1 MNSSDD
7 RETELRRRERELQQR
22 EAEIRLRELEAEIHQ
37 KYSPPPLAPA
47 EPETPGQLSNHKLI
61 AAAKFFGLVVA
72 TIVAVRVATMITFW
86 LPSVIIGG
94 AIAWVAYKLFFESD
108 QNRR

>member
-7 RETELRRRERELQQR
+7 QETELRRRAEELRKR
-22 EAEIRLRELEAEIHQ
+22 EAEIRIRELEAEIHQ
-37 KYSPPPLAPA
+37 QHSPPPLAPA
-47 EPETPGQLSNHKLI
+47 EPETSRQLSNHKLI
-61 AAAKFFGLVVA
+61 TAAKFFGLVVA

-94 AIAWVAYKLFFESD
+94 AIAWVAYKLFWESD